1 MKAIQLN
8 GFGDVSNFS
17 LSHLDPPVIKNDEV
31 LIQIKAAAFNPID
44 YQMRLGLRESRL
56 MRSPILGR
64 ELSGVVLQVG
74 TDVIGVKPGDEVM
87 ALAGSRGSNGSYAE
101 LMALNYR
108 MIGSKPRHIN
118 FEEAAAIPSSGLTA
132 WHSFTRMQA
141 EVSDSIF
148 INGAA
153 GGVGRFLIKLLKAN
167 GVSNI
172 VATAGSGES
181 IAALQSL
188 GLGSGQIINYNQ
200 PGLKDLL
207 IAANHGKR
215 FDYAVDLVGGTIA
228 ETTADVLRMNGNY
241 VDVTFLGTVVT
252 REILFDKGANI
263 LNIAAYAFAIE
274 NNLTWYGDTLNHLA
288 QLIEAHKID
297 APAVNVIGNLTV
309 ETAQEAHRLM
319 EANRIYGKKL
329 VMSVTA

>member
-17 LSHLDPPVIKNDEV
+17 LTHLDTPVIKNDEV

-64 ELSGVVLQVG
+64 ELSGIVLQAG
-74 TDVIGVKPGDEVM
+74 PDVIGFKPGDEVM
-87 ALAGSRGSNGSYAE
+87 VLAGSRGSNGSYAE

-108 MIGSKPRHIN
+108 MIGRKPRHIS

-141 EVSDSIF
+141 EACDSIF

-172 VATAGSGES
+172 VATAGSGQS
-181 IAALQSL
+181 IAALQSI
-188 GLGSGQIINYNQ
+188 GLGAGQIINYNQ

-207 IAANHGKR
+207 IAANHDKR
-215 FDYAVDLVGGTIA
+215 FDYAVDLVGGPIA
-228 ETTADVLRMNGNY
+228 ETTASVLKMNGNY
-241 VDVTFLGTVVT
+241 VDVTFLGTSVT

-274 NNLTWYGDTLNHLA
+274 NSLSWYGDTLNHLA
-288 QLIEAHKID
+288 QLIEAGKID
-297 APAVNVIGNLTV
+297 APAVNVIGNLSV
-309 ETAQEAHRLM
+309 ETVQEAHRLM

-329 VMSVTA
+329 VMKV

>member
-17 LSHLDPPVIKNDEV
+17 LTYLDAPVIKNDEV

-44 YQMRLGLRESRL
+44 YQMRQGLRESRL

-64 ELSGVVLQVG
+64 ELSGVVLQAG
-74 TDVIGVKPGDEVM
+74 PDVIGFKPGDEVM

-108 MIGSKPRHIN
+108 MIGRKPRHIS

-132 WHSFTRMQA
+132 WHCFTRMQA
-141 EVSDSIF
+141 KEPDSIF

-153 GGVGRFLIKLLKAN
+153 GGVGRFLIKLLIAN
-167 GVSNI
+167 GVSNM
-172 VATAGSGES
+172 VATAGSGQS

-188 GLGSGQIINYNQ
+188 GLGAGQIIKYNQ
-200 PGLKDLL
+200 PGLKDL
-207 IAANHGKR
+207 IINANHGNR
-215 FDYAVDLVGGTIA
+215 FDYAVDLVGGSIA
-228 ETTADVLRMNGNY
+228 ETTAEALKMNGNY
-241 VDVTFLGTVVT
+241 VDVTFLGTATT

-263 LNIAAYAFAIE
+263 LNIAAYAFATE
-274 NNLTWYGDTLNHLA
+274 NNLSWYGDTLNHLA
-288 QLIEAHKID
+288 QLIETHKID
-297 APAVNVIGNLTV
+297 APTVNVIGNLSV
-309 ETAQEAHRLM
+309 ETVQEAHRLM
-319 EANRIYGKKL
+319 EANHIYGKKL
-329 VMSVTA
+329 VMKI

>member
-17 LSHLDPPVIKNDEV
+17 LTHLDTPVIKNDEV
-31 LIQIKAAAFNPID
+31 LIQIRAAAFNPID

-64 ELSGVVLQVG
+64 ELSGIVLQTG
-74 TDVIGVKPGDEVM
+74 PDVIDFKPGDEVM

-108 MIGSKPRHIN
+108 MVGRKPHHIS

-141 EVSDSIF
+141 KASDSIF

-153 GGVGRFLIKLLKAN
+153 GGVGRFLIKLLIAN

-172 VATAGSGES
+172 VTAAGSGQS

-188 GLGSGQIINYNQ
+188 GLSAGQIINYNQ
-200 PGLKDLL
+200 PDLKGLL
-207 IAANHGKR
+207 IEANHGNW
-215 FDYAVDLVGGTIA
+215 FDYAVDLVGGAMA
-228 ETTADVLRMNGNY
+228 ETAASVLKMNGSY
-241 VDVTFLGTVVT
+241 VDVTFLGTSVT

-274 NNLTWYGDTLNHLA
+274 NNLSWYGDTLDHLA
-288 QLIEAHKID
+288 QLIETHKID
-297 APAVNVIGNLTV
+297 APAVNIIGNLNV
-309 ETAQEAHRLM
+309 ETVQEAHRLM

-329 VMSVTA
+329 VMSI

>member
-1 MKAIQLN
+1 MN

-17 LSHLDPPVIKNDEV
+17 LTHLDDPIVKNDEV

-56 MRSPILGR
+56 MRSPVLGR
-64 ELSGVVLQVG
+64 ELSGVIVKAG
-74 TDVIGVKPGDEVM
+74 PDVTGFEPGDEVM

-101 LMALNYR
+101 LIALDYR
-108 MIGSKPRHIN
+108 MLGWKPHHIS

-132 WHSFTRMQA
+132 WHSFTRMQMRS
-141 EVSDSIF
+141 SDSIF

-172 VATAGSGES
+172 TATAGSEQS
-181 IAALQSL
+181 IAALQNL
-188 GLGSGQIINYNQ
+188 GLNSGQIVNYNQ
-200 PGLKDLL
+200 PDLRDLL
-207 IAANHGKR
+207 ITSNNGNR

-228 ETTADVLRMNGNY
+228 ETTADVLKMNGSY
-241 VDVTFLGTVVT
+241 VDITFLGTSIT
-252 REILFDKGANI
+252 REILFDNGANI
-263 LNIAAYAFAIE
+263 LNIAAYAFAVE

-288 QLIEAHKID
+288 QLIDAGKID
-297 APAVNVIGNLTV
+297 APAVKVIGGLSV
-309 ETAQEAHRLM
+309 ETVQEAHRLM

-329 VMSVTA
+329 VMSV